1 MANFSPQFLSPYGA
15 RPRTRLGLRGMSH
28 IMLLYQV
35 YDFCLLNRIEPHV
48 VKALSHVFLHEAVG
62 FGDVFG
68 ANEVVIL
75 RFLFIAVV
83 IDEYVYQRGFVEGL
97 AFFLLVDY
105 LDDIRAGDRDYI
117 AISVVLFKS
126 FFSRPRR
133 TVLHR

>member
-1 MANFSPQFLSPYGA
+1 MAYFSPQFLLPYGA

-35 YDFCLLNRIEPHV
+35 YDFCFHDSVQTHV

-68 ANEVVIL
+68 TNEVVVL

-83 IDEYVYQRGFVEGL
+83 VDEYVYQRGFVEGL
-97 AFFLLVDY
+97 VFFLFVDY
-105 LDDIRAGDRDYI
+105 LDDFRAGDREYI

-126 FFSRPRR
+126 FGFG
-133 TVLHR
+133 LGK